1 MKVLVIVGP
10 TGVGKSELSL
20 ELAKKY
26 NGEIISGDSIQ
37 IYKELNI
44 GSAKVSLEDREEI
57 PHYLVDKYNLDE
69 NYDVSMFQT
78 EARAL
83 IEDITSRGKLPIIVG
98 GTGLYINAVLKNY
111 IFLEEEEDLELKA
124 YLEAKSNEELY
135 EELYKLDKD
144 AALNLHVNNRPRLLR
159 ALTIIKTQ
167 NVTKTDLVSKQDN
180 TLLYDALILSLTME
194 RQALY
199 SRINERVL
207 QMIDEGLED
216 ELKGIVE
223 KYENPFD
230 LRGMFGIGY
239 KEWKPYFE
247 KQVDKESVI
256 REIQK
261 KSRNYAKRQ
270 YTWFNNQFDATWF
283 DVSQSHYKEEINETV
298 SQWLDKEDN

>member
-44 GSAKVSLEDREEI
+44 GSAKVSLKDREEI

-83 IEDITSRGKLPIIVG
+83 IEDITARGKLPIIVG

-124 YLEAKSNEELY
+124 YLESKSNEELY

-167 NVTKTDLVSKQDN
+167 DVTKTDLVSKQDN

-194 RQALY
+194 RQDLY
-199 SRINERVL
+199 SRINERVI

-247 KQVDKESVI
+247 KKVDKESVI

-283 DVSQSHYKEEINETV
+283 DVSQSHYKEDINDTV

>member
-44 GSAKVSLEDREEI
+44 GSAKVSLKDREEI
-57 PHYLVDKYNLDE
+57 PHHLVDKYNLDE

-83 IEDITSRGKLPIIVG
+83 IEDITARGKLPIIVG

-124 YLEAKSNEELY
+124 YLESKSNEDLY

-167 NVTKTDLVSKQDN
+167 DVTKTDLVSKQDN

-194 RQALY
+194 RQDLY
-199 SRINERVL
+199 SRINERVI

-247 KQVDKESVI
+247 KKVDKESVI

-283 DVSQSHYKEEINETV
+283 DVSQSHYKEDINDTV

>member
-83 IEDITSRGKLPIIVG
+83 IEDITDRGKLPIIVG

-124 YLEAKSNEELY
+124 YLESKSNEELY

-167 NVTKTDLVSKQDN
+167 DVTKSDLVSKQDN

-194 RQALY
+194 RQDLY
-199 SRINERVL
+199 SRINERVI

-223 KYENPFD
+223 KYENPFE

-247 KQVDKESVI
+247 GQVDKESVI

-283 DVSQSHYKEEINETV
+283 DVSQSHYKEDINNTV